1 MASCRDD
8 LPILIGRYLL
18 SDKSEQGQECAI
30 DHPLPTNPDGS
41 SMSESQYKTY
51 RQQQGGRGPI
61 GGEFQREPSS
71 SGYPSGDERSGMEE
85 DMDIGNGSG
94 MEEYDRL

>member
-1 MASCRDD
+1 MIILWVADGTAVVGFARQHDCKRHMLLHKGLRPFECEGCGKKFARLDALTRHRTWPSCRDD

-41 SMSESQYKTY
+41 SMSE
-51 RQQQGGRGPI
+51 
-61 GGEFQREPSS
+61 
-71 SGYPSGDERSGMEE
+71 
-85 DMDIGNGSG
+85 
-94 MEEYDRL
+94 